1 MTRTSLSNTIRLSL
15 GLLALGCVAT
25 ALAAQS
31 STTPA
36 SQPQQ
41 QGMFWIGDL
50 DTNHDGRISP
60 QEAGAMPRIAK
71 NFALLDLNH
80 DGYLTMSEVQGMWA
94 QEIAAAA
101 KASEAG
107 RAAAFDK
114 CDTKKTGKLKP
125 DELKPCMPRAAA
137 NEKTL
142 DTSKDGYLTKT
153 EVVAGAQLAAQA
165 TINQMRQ
172 RNAQAFAK
180 ADTNKDSKLSQ
191 AEFTAAFPRL
201 AKSFAFFDEN
211 HDGFIEPNEF
221 ALPPR

>member
-1 MTRTSLSNTIRLSL
+1 
-15 GLLALGCVAT
+15 
-25 ALAAQS
+25 
-31 STTPA
+31 
-36 SQPQQ
+36 
-41 QGMFWIGDL
+41 MFWVGDL

-60 QEAGAMPRIAK
+60 QEAAAMPGIAK

-80 DGYLTMSEVQGMWA
+80 DGFLTMSEVQGMWA
-94 QEIAAAA
+94 QEIAQSA

-114 CDTKKTGKLKP
+114 CDTKHAGKLKQ
-125 DELKPCMPRAAA
+125 DELAKCMPRIAA
-137 NEKTL
+137 NIKAL
-142 DTSKDGYLTKT
+142 DTSKDGFLTKA

-172 RNAQAFAK
+172 RNAQAFNK
-180 ADTNKDSKLSQ
+180 ADTNKDGKLSQ

-211 HDGFIEPNEF
+211 HDGFVEPNEF